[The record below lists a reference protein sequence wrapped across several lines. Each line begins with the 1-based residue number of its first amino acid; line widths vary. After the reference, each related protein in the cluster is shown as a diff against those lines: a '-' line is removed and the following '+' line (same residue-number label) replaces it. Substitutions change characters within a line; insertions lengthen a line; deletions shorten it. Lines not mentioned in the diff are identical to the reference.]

1 MNHIGKSYNKDISL
15 SHYSFELRN
24 IVLHFTLK
32 VSRLRLSQFLSIR
45 LFRSQNRFSR
55 MLIQIQRH
63 FSKTF
68 FKDIFQ
74 RHFSKVFSEV
84 FFKEIFQEKIEE
96 KIHEPS
102 GVQPIKAIVG
112 AMPCVNLSG
121 LDKHPHSKGAFSF

>member
-1 MNHIGKSYNKDISL
+1 MENHIDLGFDYCILVNFNSNS
-15 SHYSFELRN
+15 E
-24 IVLHFTLK
+24 
-32 VSRLRLSQFLSIR
+32 
-45 LFRSQNRFSR
+45 
-55 MLIQIQRH
+55 
-63 FSKTF
+63 TF